1 MFGTFGAF
9 PDVEAIAVLTAGT
22 KTDPY
27 SGDPVRAWTLDTGES
42 WTTAPSERNV
52 TTIAPLEPRPSDEP
66 VQDARNAVTSGWTL
80 YLPAGDPITRLN
92 RVRVRGVEYPVQG
105 EPADWGVGIVVQ
117 AFKTEG

>member
-1 MFGTFGAF
+1 MQGET
-9 PDVEAIAVLTAGT
+9 ITVLTAGT
-22 KTDPY
+22 MTDPY
-27 SGDPVRAWTLDTGES
+27 SGEPAEDWDNPT
-42 WTTAPSERNV
+42 ERDV

-80 YLPAGDPITRLN
+80 YLPPGDPITRLN
-92 RVRVRGVEYPVQG
+92 RVSVRGIEYPVQG

>member
-1 MFGTFGAF
+1 MQGEDIT
-9 PDVEAIAVLTAGT
+9 VLTAGT
-22 KTDPY
+22 VTDPY
-27 SGDPVRAWTLDTGES
+27 SDATTSAWELPAGQS
-42 WTTAPSERNV
+42 WTTEPSERTV

-92 RVRVRGVEYPVQG
+92 RVRVRGVDYPVQG
-105 EPADWGVGIVVQ
+105 EPSDWGAGIVVQ

>member
-1 MFGTFGAF
+1 MQGET
-9 PDVEAIAVLTAGT
+9 VTVLTAGT
-22 KTDPY
+22 TTDPY
-27 SGDPVRAWTLDTGES
+27 SGEPAEDWDNPTG
-42 WTTAPSERNV
+42 RDV

-66 VQDARNAVTSGWTL
+66 VADARNALVSGWTL
-80 YLPAGDPITRLN
+80 YLPPGDPITRLN